1 MVRKGPNSRL
11 EDAQKKKHK
20 HSVDATDPTAPLYST
35 DNVDISCNHMPFH
48 SAACCASTALMHSCT
63 HMRCGGASPVLPLH
77 PGAVAVRPLPCENH
91 VLFPHFWTFSIVLTR
106 EGGLGLRVTMFS
118 VCFCTLQRVCVTTK
132 TRHANCSSF

>member
-1 MVRKGPNSRL
+1 MVRKGPISRL
-11 EDAQKKKHK
+11 ADAQKKKHK
-20 HSVDATDPTAPLYST
+20 HSVDATDPTAPLDST

-91 VLFPHFWTFSIVLTR
+91 VLFPHFLDFFHCSHKG
-106 EGGLGLRVTMFS
+106 GGLGS
-118 VCFCTLQRVCVTTK
+118 CFCTLQRVCVTTK